1 MDVSNE
7 SYNEEIDE
15 DFERQKKSLEEELQ
29 RIVAESDP
37 DMVADK
43 ILSAAESIQKLADNF
58 GNEEVNLSP
67 SIERLK
73 LLTTEQAPDV
83 TGESDSKHEGSP
95 LPTVLSKH
103 LPRKSEGLISLDV
116 KLPIVVVGVEC
127 QSDQLRS
134 INAVPKVR
142 LRSDD
147 EMFIN
152 KTNSKRNT
160 IGGWLLHWDMYIK
173 YNIILYYYKII
184 NINSSLRP
192 CPVQQ
197 IKSQ

>member
-43 ILSAAESIQKLADNF
+43 ILSAAESIQKLAENF

-83 TGESDSKHEGSP
+83 TGESDSKHESSP

-103 LPRKSEGLISLDV
+103 LPRK
-116 KLPIVVVGVEC
+116 
-127 QSDQLRS
+127 
-134 INAVPKVR
+134 
-142 LRSDD
+142 
-147 EMFIN
+147 
-152 KTNSKRNT
+152 
-160 IGGWLLHWDMYIK
+160 
-173 YNIILYYYKII
+173 
-184 NINSSLRP
+184 
-192 CPVQQ
+192 
-197 IKSQ
+197 